1 MIDMTQFSL
10 SPAVLATMLVALTP
24 AMIPGQAKAEPATP
38 GDLVIERNI
47 GPQIAYRGLP
57 REQNPIGIAVPAFPT
72 GPFNT
77 AMGAVSQVTD
87 GELTGRAN
95 AGLVTSS
102 VQSGINPV
110 MGVLVGNARGGNGL
124 NTTNGVGG
132 GFGAGAGGGGGIG
145 SIGTLVP
152 SVINS
157 ALAPLTT
164 LGAAG
169 AAK

>member
-1 MIDMTQFSL
+1 MTQLSL
-10 SPAVLATMLVALTP
+10 PHAGRVLATMLVALTP
-24 AMIPGQAKAEPATP
+24 ALLPGHAKAEPATP

-47 GPQIAYRGLP
+47 GPEIAYRGLP
-57 REQNPIGIAVPAFPT
+57 RDQNPIGVAVPTFPT

-87 GELTGRAN
+87 SDLMGRGS
-95 AGLVTSS
+95 AGLITGS

-124 NTTNGVGG
+124 NTTSGVGG
-132 GFGAGAGGGGGIG
+132 GIGAGGGGGIG

-157 ALAPLTT
+157 ALAPLTSM
-164 LGAAG
+164 GAAG
-169 AAK
+169 VAK

>member
-1 MIDMTQFSL
+1 MTQL
-10 SPAVLATMLVALTP
+10 SIPHAGSVLVTMLVALTP
-24 AMIPGQAKAEPATP
+24 ALLPGHAKAEPATP

-47 GPQIAYRGLP
+47 GPEIAYRGLP

-87 GELTGRAN
+87 SELTGRGS
-95 AGLVTSS
+95 AGLITGA

-110 MGVLVGNARGGNGL
+110 MGVLVGNARGGNAL

-157 ALAPLTT
+157 ALAPLTSM
-164 LGAAG
+164 GAAG
-169 AAK
+169 VAK

>member
-1 MIDMTQFSL
+1 MPQLSMTHAGSL
-10 SPAVLATMLVALTP
+10 LATMLVALAP
-24 AMIPGQAKAEPATP
+24 AMQPGRAHAEPATP
-38 GDLVIERNI
+38 GDIVVERNI
-47 GPQIAYRGLP
+47 GPEIAYRGLP
-57 REQNPIGIAVPAFPT
+57 RVENPIGVAVPAFPT

-77 AMGAVSQVTD
+77 AMGAVNQVTD

-95 AGLVTSS
+95 AGLVTGA

-110 MGVLVGNARGGNGL
+110 MGVLVGNARGGNAL
-124 NTTNGVGG
+124 NTSNGVGG

-152 SVINS
+152 SVISS
-157 ALAPLTT
+157 ALAPLTS

>member
-1 MIDMTQFSL
+1 MNDMTQLTFTPTAL
-10 SPAVLATMLVALTP
+10 ITMLVAMTP
-24 AMIPGQAKAEPATP
+24 AMLPGHAKAEPATP

-87 GELTGRAN
+87 NELTGRAN
-95 AGLVTSS
+95 AGLITSS

-132 GFGAGAGGGGGIG
+132 GFGAGSGGGGGIG

-152 SVINS
+152 SVISS
-157 ALAPLTT
+157 ALAPLTSI
-164 LGAAG
+164 GAAG

>member
-1 MIDMTQFSL
+1 MTQF
-10 SPAVLATMLVALTP
+10 PAVHAGSLLATMLVAVAP
-24 AMIPGQAKAEPATP
+24 AMLPGSVLAEPATP

-47 GPQIAYRGLP
+47 GPEIAYRGLP

-72 GPFNT
+72 GPFKT
-77 AMGAVSQVTD
+77 AMGAVNQVTD
-87 GELTGRAN
+87 GELTGHGS
-95 AGLVTSS
+95 AGLVTGA

-124 NTTNGVGG
+124 NTSNGVGG
-132 GFGAGAGGGGGIG
+132 GFSGAVGGGGIG

-152 SVINS
+152 SVIGA
-157 ALAPLTT
+157 ALAPLTSI
-164 LGAAG
+164 GAAG

>member
-1 MIDMTQFSL
+1 MTQFSL
-10 SPAVLATMLVALTP
+10 LHAGSVLATMMVALTP
-24 AMIPGQAKAEPATP
+24 ALLPGRAHAEPATP

-47 GPQIAYRGLP
+47 GPEVAYRGLP

-77 AMGAVSQVTD
+77 AMGAVNQVMD
-87 GELTGRAN
+87 SELTGRASV
-95 AGLVTSS
+95 GLVTGA
-102 VQSGINPV
+102 VRSGIDPV
-110 MGVLVGNARGGNGL
+110 MGVLVGNARGGNAL
-124 NTTNGVGG
+124 NTSNGVGG
-132 GFGAGAGGGGGIG
+132 GFSAGVGGGGGIG

-157 ALAPLTT
+157 ALAPLTSI
-164 LGAAG
+164 GAAG